1 MQNNNWKELDYRVAS
16 DYTHGSP
23 EYYRTLLRQMIGLP
37 KFLPGEKGDISQQQH
52 IKRDSVAGTPKRHMS
67 SDVQQGK
74 G

>member
-1 MQNNNWKELDYRVAS
+1 MKNNNWKELDYRVAS

-23 EYYRTLLRQMIGLP
+23 EYYRTLLRQMVGIP

-52 IKRDSVAGTPKRHMS
+52 IQRDTVAGTSERSMPSKIHK
-67 SDVQQGK
+67 GK